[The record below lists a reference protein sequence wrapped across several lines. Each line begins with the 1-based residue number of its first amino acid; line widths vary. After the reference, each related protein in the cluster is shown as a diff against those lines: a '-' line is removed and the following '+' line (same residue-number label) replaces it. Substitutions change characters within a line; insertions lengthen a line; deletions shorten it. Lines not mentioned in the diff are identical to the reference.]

1 MSIRVLKEFLKDVIP
16 LISDF
21 LYRSYLYM
29 LGSIFANLVNQPLH
43 LKKIYSYIGIV
54 LWVTVVQKYNLAKA
68 RCFGLKIDLIDLME
82 MEKVYLKE
90 NQVPCYQSK
99 R

>member
-1 MSIRVLKEFLKDVIP
+1 
-16 LISDF
+16 
-21 LYRSYLYM
+21 M

-54 LWVTVVQKYNLAKA
+54 FWVTVVQKYNLAKA
-68 RCFGLKIDLIDLME
+68 RRFGLKIELIDLME